1 MFCCSSFLLDAHQV
15 QVTER
20 KATPQQGQVKKQ
32 NDSTASMPAYY
43 ASMQLKVP
51 GICV

>member
-1 MFCCSSFLLDAHQV
+1 M
-15 QVTER
+15 
-20 KATPQQGQVKKQ
+20 QGQVKKKQ

-43 ASMQLKVP
+43 ASMQLKVS